1 MVAHIFHLEEFRE
14 TFYRL
19 RLENNLDRSYL
30 QIEHQ
35 IGSVYLLFWEIWLLV
50 RHISESKSQAQGL
63 LDSIALKLL
72 NERNAQVVLQ
82 DINSKGLV
90 LELNLN
96 WVRVVLIWCFK
107 EAHCHRKLL
116 RVQLDSVSWLT
127 FEGHLEL
134 SQRKVDA
141 HIRNRLHLERKLTSH
156 LFFKL

>member
-1 MVAHIFHLEEFRE
+1 MVAHIFYLEEFRE

-35 IGSVYLLFWEIWLLV
+35 IGSVYLLLWEVRLLV

-72 NERNAQVVLQ
+72 NERNVQVVLQ
-82 DINSKGLV
+82 DINSEGPV

-96 WVRVVLIWCFK
+96 
-107 EAHCHRKLL
+107 
-116 RVQLDSVSWLT
+116 
-127 FEGHLEL
+127 
-134 SQRKVDA
+134 
-141 HIRNRLHLERKLTSH
+141 
-156 LFFKL
+156 